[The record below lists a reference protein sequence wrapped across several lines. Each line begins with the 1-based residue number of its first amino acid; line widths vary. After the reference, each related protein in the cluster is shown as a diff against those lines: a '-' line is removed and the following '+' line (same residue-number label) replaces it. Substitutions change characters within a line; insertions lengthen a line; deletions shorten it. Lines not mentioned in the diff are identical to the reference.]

1 MNNGRYQNR
10 PNQQSNRQQPG
21 QDAILVIPKGDNIKL
36 SLKSASN
43 LKLILE
49 KYIPFYNMQN
59 KRMLDISKAKEKV
72 YDFKSN
78 NFQEANAYL
87 NKLNERQRQIAD
99 KSFTLTAKSRLIVGL
114 GGGSALEVSIK
125 LHFIYGFP
133 YIPSSAIKGV
143 LRAYK
148 ILEKVNFDLKEY
160 SKYEKKIE
168 NGYKEDE
175 DVRSFV
181 RVFGNQQYK
190 GDLIILDA
198 IPKDFPKL
206 EEDVMNP
213 HYPEYYNEQKPPT
226 DNQNPVPI
234 KFLTVVKETIF
245 NFYFK
250 NSEVYKE
257 AFETDL
263 KQDLINA
270 FNYLGIGAKT
280 GVGYGVLDG

>member
-1 MNNGRYQNR
+1 MNKDKHN
-10 PNQQSNRQQPG
+10 PG
-21 QDAILVIPKGDNIKL
+21 QDAILVIPKGNDIKL

-99 KSFTLTAKSRLIVGL
+99 KSFTLTTKSRLIVGF

-148 ILEKVNFDLKEY
+148 ILKKVNFDLKEY

-168 NGYKEDE
+168 SGDKGSEE
-175 DVRSFV
+175 VGAFV

-198 IPKDFPKL
+198 IPEKFPKL
-206 EEDVMNP
+206 EKDIMNP
-213 HYPEYYNEQKPPT
+213 HYPKYYNDKEPPT
-226 DNQNPVPI
+226 DDQNPVPI
-234 KFLTVVKETIF
+234 KFLTVAKGEKF

-250 NSEVYKE
+250 NSQVYKE

-263 KQDLINA
+263 KQDLIEA

-280 GVGYGVLDG
+280 GIGYGVLDG

>member
-1 MNNGRYQNR
+1 MNNGKYQNK
-10 PNQQSNRQQPG
+10 SNQQPG
-21 QDAILVIPKGDNIKL
+21 QDAILVIPKGNDIKL

-59 KRMLDISKAKEKV
+59 KRMLDISRAKEKV
-72 YDFKSN
+72 YEFKSN
-78 NFQEANAYL
+78 NFQEANNYIK
-87 NKLNERQRQIAD
+87 KLNERQRQIAD
-99 KSFTLTAKSRLIVGL
+99 KSFTLTTKSRLIVGL

-148 ILEKVNFDLKEY
+148 ILEKVNFDFEKY
-160 SKYEKKIE
+160 SKFEKEIE
-168 NGYKEDE
+168 SGDREDKE
-175 DVRSFV
+175 VGAFV

-198 IPKDFPKL
+198 IPENFPIL
-206 EEDVMNP
+206 EEDIMNP
-213 HYPEYYNEQKPPT
+213 HYPKYYNDKEPPT
-226 DNQNPVPI
+226 DDQNPVPI
-234 KFLTVVKETIF
+234 KFLTVAKGEKF

-257 AFETDL
+257 AFKTDL
-263 KQDLINA
+263 KEDLIRA

-280 GVGYGVLDG
+280 GIGYGVLDG